1 MSASCVPARRAR
13 ARRRHAPP
21 GNQSSTRHEFTYVK
35 LPICVQLFFGD
46 AATQNFPFHAEVGPL
61 SRFSISR
68 SEEGSGHAKLRLAKL
83 HRETPRRGRGKTSQ
97 SAMLASATTPPGFP
111 LVWEGVPTANYTM
124 VGYDAGMLNIQV
136 NA

>member
-13 ARRRHAPP
+13 GGGTLPP
-21 GNQSSTRHEFTYVK
+21 VSSTRHEFTYVK

-46 AATQNFPFHAEVGPL
+46 VATQNFPVHAEVGPL

-68 SEEGSGHAKLRLAKL
+68 SEETAF
-83 HRETPRRGRGKTSQ
+83 RESPRRGRGHLSGTTSQ

>member
-1 MSASCVPARRAR
+1 MEVFDLTFGHVRRKNRASRNCASRNAAERPRA
-13 ARRRHAPP
+13 P
-21 GNQSSTRHEFTYVK
+21 
-35 LPICVQLFFGD
+35 FGE
-46 AATQNFPFHAEVGPL
+46 A
-61 SRFSISR
+61 
-68 SEEGSGHAKLRLAKL
+68 
-83 HRETPRRGRGKTSQ
+83 SQ

>member
-1 MSASCVPARRAR
+1 M
-13 ARRRHAPP
+13 
-21 GNQSSTRHEFTYVK
+21 SSTRHEFTYVK

-46 AATQNFPFHAEVGPL
+46 APPKT
-61 SRFSISR
+61 SRFTLRSDHYGGFRSHVR
-68 SEEGSGHAKLRLAKL
+68 TCSEEESGLAKLRIAK
-83 HRETPRRGRGKTSQ
+83 RRGAAEGTFRASSH

>member
-1 MSASCVPARRAR
+1 M
-13 ARRRHAPP
+13 
-21 GNQSSTRHEFTYVK
+21 SSTRHEFTYVK

-46 AATQNFPFHAEVGPL
+46 GTTQNFPFHAAVGPL
-61 SRFSISR
+61 SKFSISR
-68 SEEGSGHAKLRLAKL
+68 SVERIGRNCASRNDAER
-83 HRETPRRGRGKTSQ
+83 PRAPFGEASQ